1 MEIDPIEPAVPAA
14 RPPQAKSRFLSW
26 KWLLVPAAVI
36 IGAVALEYPRG
47 NTRAAQ
53 PASPVTVA
61 VAKVTREDLAR
72 TVKISAEFRPYQEV
86 ELHAKVSGYLS
97 RINVDFGDQV
107 KSNQLLATLEVP
119 ELRDQL
125 HSAVATEQKAQADYT
140 NAHLIFLRLQGVNH
154 QYTKYTNIIA
164 QQAIDTAE
172 ANDLST
178 AAAIAAAKADREKF
192 ETLVKYTQ
200 ITAPFDGVITKR
212 YADPGALIQSGTAS
226 DTQSMPLV
234 RISDNYRL
242 RMDFYVDVDDVKD
255 IHVGDAVE
263 VRVDSLG
270 GRTFTGKISRCTYR
284 VEQDTR
290 KMTTEIEVPNPQLEL
305 VPGMYATVV
314 LKLDRRPQT
323 LAIPAQA
330 VAAGKKNTVYVV
342 NDSGQIEERQVTFGL
357 ETPDKFEVT
366 SGLKEGE
373 LVLIGGHALA
383 RAGEKVEPKL
393 VEMETAL

>member
-1 MEIDPIEPAVPAA
+1 MEIDPIEPAS
-14 RPPQAKSRFLSW
+14 PPKAKSPWRLNW
-26 KWLLVPAAVI
+26 KWLLIVAAVI
-36 IGAVALEYPRG
+36 IGVIALEYPRG
-47 NTRAAQ
+47 NTRAA
-53 PASPVTVA
+53 PAEGPVTVA

-72 TVKISAEFRPYQEV
+72 TVKISAEFRPYLEV
-86 ELHAKVSGYLS
+86 ELHAKVSGYLK
-97 RINVDFGDQV
+97 RINVDFGDRV

-125 HSAVATEQKAQADYT
+125 HSAIATEQKAQADYT
-140 NAHLIFLRLQGVNH
+140 NAHLIFQRLQGINH

-192 ETLVKYTQ
+192 ETLVKYTE

-234 RISDNYRL
+234 RISDNYHL
-242 RMDFYVDVDDVKD
+242 RMDFYVDVNDVKD
-255 IHVGDAVE
+255 IHEGDAVE

-330 VAAGKKNTVYVV
+330 VATGKKNIVYVV
-342 NDSGQIEERQVTFGL
+342 NDSGQIEERQVTLGL
-357 ETPDKFEVT
+357 ETPDKYEVT

-373 LVLIGGHALA
+373 LVLIDGHAPA
-383 RAGEKVEPKL
+383 RADEKVQPKL
-393 VEMETAL
+393 VETEAAL